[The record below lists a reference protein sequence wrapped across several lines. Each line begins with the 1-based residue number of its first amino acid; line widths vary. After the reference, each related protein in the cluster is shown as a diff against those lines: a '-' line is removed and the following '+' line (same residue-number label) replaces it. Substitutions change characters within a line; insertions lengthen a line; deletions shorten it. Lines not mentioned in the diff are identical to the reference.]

1 VPFWKCLVTVPFE
14 NLSKKKSAL
23 DLSFLV
29 AVSGIGAGKTLT
41 VLFFGNKRANE
52 PSAKSCR

>member
-1 VPFWKCLVTVPFE
+1 MPFWKYLVTVPFE
-14 NLSKKKSAL
+14 NLSKKKSAR

-41 VLFFGNKRANE
+41 VLFLGNKRANE
-52 PSAKSCR
+52 PSARS